1 MAGDILNK
9 SYGACGVTAIFI
21 MYLLKKKR
29 NLAFVI
35 SMFVLGPMGANEIFA
50 ILTIIPV
57 LEYNGERGNR
67 INKYFFY
74 SFYPVHL
81 IILYVVVLLT
91 VIVNFS
97 VL

>member
-35 SMFVLGPMGANEIFA
+35 SMLVLGQMGANEIFA

-57 LEYNGERGNR
+57 LV
-67 INKYFFY
+67 NKYFFY

-81 IILYVVVLLT
+81 IILYVVALLT
-91 VIVNFS
+91 GIATFS